1 MSVGPDHVQGK
12 TMGTR
17 FHVEERSNRNELIQI
32 LVKTLVLFWVK
43 ISAIWS
49 ASFQSTVKDV

>member
-43 ISAIWS
+43 ISAI
-49 ASFQSTVKDV
+49 